1 MPTTGSVRPRGGN
14 STAGT
19 RAGLARRRRRP
30 RSGAAAPAAFL
41 AVVSLAACHLPTPG
55 PPAWVVIPENAELP
69 VVAESLAAHDI
80 VTSASRFQR
89 FARMGRRHRG
99 IKPGIYHL
107 EPGWPMGRVL
117 AALRRGAPP
126 GATVLVRERMTLR
139 ELAEELQQTVGT
151 DPEELFAAAR
161 DSALRSRVGT
171 SDATIEGYLYPTEYY
186 VLHDTPA
193 LKVLRQMA
201 DTFLARWDT
210 TWNARMDS
218 LGFTRDETVT
228 LASIIAGEMPHPDE
242 RLIVSSVYHNRL
254 TRGMRLQ
261 ADPTVVYALGERRRL
276 TFDDYRIDS
285 DYNTY
290 QISGLPPGPI
300 GQPAIESI
308 EAALYPADTD
318 FLYFVGGWSGKHYF
332 SATYRE
338 HLARI
343 RRLRGRR

>member
-1 MPTTGSVRPRGGN
+1 MGDLLQRG
-14 STAGT
+14 
-19 RAGLARRRRRP
+19 RARHELPARRASDRP
-30 RSGAAAPAAFL
+30 WQPRAALLPAAV
-41 AVVSLAACHLPTPG
+41 ATIAALAACHLPVPG
-55 PPAWVVIPENAELP
+55 PPAWVVIPDDAPLP
-69 VVAESLAAHDI
+69 VVAESLAVHRI
-80 VTSASRFQR
+80 VTSASRFER

-107 EPGWPMGRVL
+107 KSGLPMGRVL

-126 GATVLVRERMTLR
+126 GGTVVVRERMTLH
-139 ELAEELQQTVGT
+139 ELAAELDQVVGT
-151 DPEELFAAAR
+151 DSDELFAAAR
-161 DSALRSRVGT
+161 DSALRARVGT
-171 SDATIEGYLYPTEYY
+171 SGATIEGYLYPTEYY
-186 VLHDTPA
+186 VLRSVPILD
-193 LKVLRQMA
+193 VLTQMA

-210 TWNARMDS
+210 SWNARLDS
-218 LGFTRDETVT
+218 LDLTRDEAVT

-242 RLIVSSVYHNRL
+242 RLVVSSVYHNRL
-254 TRGMRLQ
+254 ARGMRLQ

-290 QISGLPPGPI
+290 QIKGLPPGPI
-300 GQPAIESI
+300 GEPSVESI

-318 FLYFVGGWSGKHYF
+318 YLYFVGGWSGRHYF